1 MAVIKRT
8 HLLEE
13 IGKDNIY
20 PTMEK
25 AILAVHHE
33 AHKDGNEEQCP
44 LITTVSNVDKRMSKK
59 GE

>member
-8 HLLEE
+8 HILEE
-13 IGKDNIY
+13 IGKNNIY
-20 PTMEK
+20 PTMER

-44 LITTVSNVDKRMSKK
+44 LLTTVSNVVKQMNKK